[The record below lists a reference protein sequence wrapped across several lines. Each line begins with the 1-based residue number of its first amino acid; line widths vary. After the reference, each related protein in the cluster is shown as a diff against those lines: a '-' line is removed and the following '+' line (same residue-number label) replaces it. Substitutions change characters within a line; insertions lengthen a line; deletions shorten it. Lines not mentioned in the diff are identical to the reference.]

1 MSHRFYFAPLFS
13 LALVA
18 TLSGQTTPA
27 PAAKHQPSAIARA
40 PDGHPDLQGTWT
52 NVTLTP
58 MARPPQ
64 FNGKLNLTDA
74 EAAVY
79 ENHQTEE
86 LKSAD
91 GKADAEFHRR
101 AGSGETGGY
110 NAVFIDRG
118 SELAR
123 VDGVRRTSLVI
134 DPPDGKIPAILPEA
148 RQRMA
153 AARGG

>member
-101 AGSGETGGY
+101 AGSGETGCEGGTMKFRDDQCGGRRR
-110 NAVFIDRG
+110 AETRRQGG
-118 SELAR
+118 SHAPHDLQ
-123 VDGVRRTSLVI
+123 GTSS
-134 DPPDGKIPAILPEA
+134 
-148 RQRMA
+148 
-153 AARGG
+153 